1 MMKKKTTQDQTN
13 GFMSQRRQILNK
25 NTNFAIQEAYKRL
38 RTNIRFCIRDQKC
51 KKFCLTSGQAGE
63 GKSITLLNLAIS
75 IAQTGKKVLLIDADL
90 RRPAVARLLVE
101 KASPGLSEVLVGE
114 VRAVDAIRP
123 EVYPNLDILFSG
135 EIPPNPSEILS
146 GEQMQELIESS
157 TEKYDYILVDTP
169 PVNVVTD
176 ACVIANLLD
185 GVMLLAWQNRSKKD
199 ALRQAVSNLQLTG
212 ANILG
217 YILNGVVSEGNRYYG
232 NY

>member
-1 MMKKKTTQDQTN
+1 MSNQKPQDQIS
-13 GFMSQRRQILNK
+13 GYMAQRRQILNK
-25 NTNFAIQEAYKRL
+25 NTNFTIQEAYKRL

-51 KKFCLTSGQAGE
+51 KKFCLTSGYAGE

-101 KASPGLSEVLVGE
+101 KASPGLSEVLAGE
-114 VRAVDAIRP
+114 IDPLDAIRP
-123 EVYPNLDILFSG
+123 EAYPNLDILFSG

-146 GEQMQELIESS
+146 SERMQELIESS
-157 TEKYDYILVDTP
+157 AERYDYILVDTP

-176 ACVIANLLD
+176 ACVVANLLD
-185 GVMLLAWQNRSKKD
+185 GVLLLVRQDRSKKD
-199 ALRQAVSNLQLTG
+199 AVRQAVSNLQLTG

-217 YILNGVVSEGNRYYG
+217 YILNGVTSEDNKYYG
-232 NY
+232 TY

>member
-1 MMKKKTTQDQTN
+1 MKKKTTQDQTN

>member
-1 MMKKKTTQDQTN
+1 MRTQKTQEQVS
-13 GFMSQRRQILNK
+13 GFMAQRRQILNK

-38 RTNIRFCIRDQKC
+38 RTNIRFSIRDQKC
-51 KKFCLTSGQAGE
+51 KKFCLTSGMAGE

-114 VRAVDAIRP
+114 VKAVDAIRP

-146 GEQMQELIESS
+146 SELMQSLIETSA
-157 TEKYDYILVDTP
+157 EKYDYILVDTP

-176 ACVIANLLD
+176 ACIIASLLD
-185 GVMLLAWQNRSKKD
+185 GVLLLVREGRSKKD
-199 ALRQAVSNLQLTG
+199 AVRQAINNLQLTG
-212 ANILG
+212 ANVLG
-217 YILNGVVSEGNRYYG
+217 YILNGVVSDDSRYYG